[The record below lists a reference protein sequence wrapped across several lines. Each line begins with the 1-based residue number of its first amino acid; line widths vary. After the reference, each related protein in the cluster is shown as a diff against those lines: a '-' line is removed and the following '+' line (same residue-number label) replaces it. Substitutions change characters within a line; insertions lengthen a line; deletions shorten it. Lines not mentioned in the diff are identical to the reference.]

1 MGIFNFKNKTAYKY
15 IKKQSKNTSNLK
27 NKIASQI
34 HTVGIIAEANL
45 FKTYD
50 FTKRLSEDL
59 GIDKSKIKVI
69 LFENKNTEKLQES
82 YKYFY
87 ENSFGM
93 YGKIK
98 DEEVK
103 SFVDT
108 SFDLL
113 INYCAEEIIYSQVIA
128 CKSKAKLKAS
138 FENEYA
144 SFYNLSINI
153 LGNKID
159 TFNKE
164 IIKYLQILNL
174 LK

>member
-1 MGIFNFKNKTAYKY
+1 MGIFNLKNKTAYKY
-15 IKKQSKNTSNLK
+15 IKKQPKNTNNLK

-69 LFENKNTEKLQES
+69 LFENKNTESPQES

-87 ENSFGM
+87 EKSFGM

-98 DEEVK
+98 DK
-103 SFVDT
+103 DIKNFVDT

-128 CKSKAKLKAS
+128 CKSKAKLKVS

-153 LGNKID
+153 SGNKID